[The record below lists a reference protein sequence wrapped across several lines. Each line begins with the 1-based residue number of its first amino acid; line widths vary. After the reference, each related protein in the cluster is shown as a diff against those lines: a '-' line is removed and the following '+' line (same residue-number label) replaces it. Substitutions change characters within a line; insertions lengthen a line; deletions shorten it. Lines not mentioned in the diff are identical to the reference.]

1 MSKSNIKSYPP
12 LQPTKSGKVRHP
24 DEWGKSMGYRIPRIF
39 GTANQ
44 ESEDGKPSCSFHHA
58 MLLQNKTQ
66 FYEQFLLLKKFLLKL
81 NHMNSR
87 NTKRAFQK
95 DL

>member
-12 LQPTKSGKVRHP
+12 LQPTESGKVRHP
-24 DEWGKSMGYRIPRIF
+24 DEWGESMGYRIPPVF

-58 MLLQNKTQ
+58 MLL
-66 FYEQFLLLKKFLLKL
+66 KKKK
-81 NHMNSR
+81 NHSSVNNLFS
-87 NTKRAFQK
+87 
-95 DL
+95 